1 MSSDNVSSEE
11 IYIEEGAPLSPSK
24 KTRTPASKHRT
35 PSKKTRTLTPTS
47 KHRTPS
53 KKTRTPTSKH
63 RTPTKKTRRPTR
75 TYFEESYNNR
85 NIRNAR
91 ANNVAEFV
99 EFFKENFGEE
109 AFTKF
114 IWQLSTPVS
123 SIRGYHF
130 SDSPPS
136 FLIDIM
142 KEFFDLLKNT
152 PELPQIAGPFRDIIE
167 KYGPK
172 TAYDPFSPEDYNK
185 ECNEIVDKFIS
196 IKKLDINGQL
206 ATSIKLFF
214 SNVVSILINF
224 IDKKSLQY
232 NPEARIAVQS
242 RMKDICLI
250 LQQLIQLLNQN
261 KKYHKII
268 QGFTIEDLIKY
279 GKAERDSDI
288 KKLKEK
294 DAAYYRDEY
303 QISQGLFEL
312 AEERQEERDERR
324 RQREYAGQE
333 GGRRIN
339 MHSHNYYKKCT
350 CKRCAYKKNRG
361 NV

>member
-1 MSSDNVSSEE
+1 MSSSSHDDF
-11 IYIEEGAPLSPSK
+11 ADKP
-24 KTRTPASKHRT
+24 HT
-35 PSKKTRTLTPTS
+35 PSMLRKMTS
-47 KHRTPS
+47 SPRKMTFSPS

-63 RTPTKKTRRPTR
+63 RTPTKKTRRPTS
-75 TYFEESYNNR
+75 TYFEKDYYNR

-91 ANNVAEFV
+91 ANIVAEFV

-109 AFTKF
+109 SFTIF
-114 IWQLSTPVS
+114 IWLLSTPVAS
-123 SIRGYHF
+123 TQGYNF
-130 SDSPPS
+130 SDSPS
-136 FLIDIM
+136 FLIDIT

-196 IKKLDINGQL
+196 VKKLDTNGQL
-206 ATSIKLFF
+206 AKSIKLFF

-224 IDKKSLQY
+224 IDKNSLQY

-250 LQQLIQLLNQN
+250 LQQLIQLINQN
-261 KKYHKII
+261 KKYHRII
-268 QGFTIEDLIKY
+268 QGFNVKDFINY
-279 GKAERDSDI
+279 GKDEREKDI

-303 QISQGLFEL
+303 QISQGLLEL

-324 RQREYAGQE
+324 RQRGYAGQE
-333 GGRRIN
+333 GGRRLKMRSI
-339 MHSHNYYKKCT
+339 
-350 CKRCAYKKNRG
+350 KRRAYKKRSYKK
-361 NV
+361 

>member
-1 MSSDNVSSEE
+1 MSSHNILSEE
-11 IYIEEGAPLSPSK
+11 KYMEQRAALSPSK
-24 KTRTPASKHRT
+24 KTHTLAPTSKHRT
-35 PSKKTRTLTPTS
+35 PSKKTRTTLTPTS

-53 KKTRTPTSKH
+53 KKTR
-63 RTPTKKTRRPTR
+63 RPTR
-75 TYFEESYNNR
+75 TYFEEDYYNR

-109 AFTKF
+109 SFTKF
-114 IWQLSTPVS
+114 IWLLSTPIS
-123 SIRGYHF
+123 STRGYPF

-196 IKKLDINGQL
+196 VKKLDTNGQL
-206 ATSIKLFF
+206 AKSIKLFF

-224 IDKKSLQY
+224 IDKNSLQY

-250 LQQLIQLLNQN
+250 LQQLIQLINQN
-261 KKYHKII
+261 KKYHRII
-268 QGFTIEDLIKY
+268 QGFNVKDFINY
-279 GKAERDSDI
+279 GKDEREKDI

-303 QISQGLFEL
+303 QISQGLLEL

-324 RQREYAGQE
+324 RQRGYAGQE
-333 GGRRIN
+333 GGRRLKMRSI
-339 MHSHNYYKKCT
+339 
-350 CKRCAYKKNRG
+350 KRRAYKKRSYKK
-361 NV
+361 

>member
-1 MSSDNVSSEE
+1 MSSGNVLSEE
-11 IYIEEGAPLSPSK
+11 IYTKEGAALSPSK
-24 KTRTPASKHRT
+24 KTR
-35 PSKKTRTLTPTS
+35 TPTS

-53 KKTRTPTSKH
+53 KKTRTPTRTRTPTSKH
-63 RTPTKKTRRPTR
+63 RTPSKKTRRPTR
-75 TYFEESYNNR
+75 TYFEEDYYNR

-99 EFFKENFGEE
+99 EFFKENFGEG
-109 AFTKF
+109 AFTRF
-114 IWQLSTPVS
+114 IWQLSTPIS
-123 SIRGYHF
+123 STRGYHF

-196 IKKLDINGQL
+196 VKKLDINGKL
-206 ATSIKLFF
+206 AKSIKLFF

-242 RMKDICLI
+242 RMKDISLI
-250 LQQLIQLLNQN
+250 LQDLIQLINQN

-279 GKAERDSDI
+279 GKAEREKNI
-288 KKLKEK
+288 KEVKNRYKK
-294 DAAYYRDEY
+294 SYMDEFE
-303 QISQGLFEL
+303 IVQGLNEL
-312 AEERQEERDERR
+312 DEERQEERDERR
-324 RQREYAGQE
+324 RQRAYAGQE
-333 GGRRIN
+333 GGGRLK
-339 MHSHNYYKKCT
+339 MHSRNYYKKHT
-350 CKRCAYKKNRG
+350 CKRRMYKKNRG
-361 NV
+361 NC

>member
-35 PSKKTRTLTPTS
+35 PSKKTRTPTS

-63 RTPTKKTRRPTR
+63 RTPSKKTRRPTS
-75 TYFEESYNNR
+75 TYFEKDYYNR
-85 NIRNAR
+85 QIKTAR

-99 EFFKENFGEE
+99 EFFKEKFGEG
-109 AFTKF
+109 AFTRF
-114 IWQLSTPVS
+114 IWQLSTPIS
-123 SIRGYHF
+123 STRGYSF

-152 PELPQIAGPFRDIIE
+152 PELPQIAGPFKDIIE
-167 KYGPK
+167 KFGPK
-172 TAYDPFSPEDYNK
+172 TSYDPFSPEDYNK

-196 IKKLDINGQL
+196 VKKLDTNGQL
-206 ATSIKLFF
+206 AKIIRLFF

-224 IDKKSLQY
+224 INKKSLQY

-250 LQQLIQLLNQN
+250 LQELIQLVNQN

-268 QGFTIEDLIKY
+268 QGFTIEDLIIY
-279 GKAERDSDI
+279 GKAEREKDI
-288 KKLKEK
+288 KKLKEI

-303 QISQGLFEL
+303 QISQGLLEL

-333 GGRRIN
+333 GGRRIK
-339 MHSHNYYKKCT
+339 MHSRSYYKKRT

-361 NV
+361 KN